1 MWVFVLIFEKMK
13 TIRYTK
19 HLFASFLL
27 PVVFFLVAFSTTQHS
42 ETKINCG
49 KPVINISQ
57 ANGIAMREHT
67 EGGSVNPVRIP
78 DFIESNWQ
86 LASLQLNTKATQ
98 HAALQ
103 IPAHVFNVFY
113 SLVTINAP

>member
-1 MWVFVLIFEKMK
+1 MSVFVLIFEKMK
-13 TIRYTK
+13 FIRHTK
-19 HLFASFLL
+19 QIIASFLL
-27 PVVFFLVAFSTTQHS
+27 PVVLFLVAFFSTQHS
-42 ETKINCG
+42 ETKVNSG

-57 ANGIAMREHT
+57 ANGITIREHA

-86 LASLQLNTKATQ
+86 RASLQLNTEATQ